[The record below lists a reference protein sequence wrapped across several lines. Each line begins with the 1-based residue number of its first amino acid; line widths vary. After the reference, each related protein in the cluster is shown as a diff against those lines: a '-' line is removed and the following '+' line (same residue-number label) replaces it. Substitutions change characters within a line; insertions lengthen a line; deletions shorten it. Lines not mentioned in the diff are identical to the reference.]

1 MMIHSMAPL
10 TPTPKVCAMAG
21 RAMFTIDESRVVIKA
36 ASATSM
42 STTHLFACSCA
53 SPIATGTWKRV
64 GRCRREC
71 VGSRAGDFA
80 LFVSSVVF
88 AAEGA
93 SPRYIGGL
101 LFVDLN

>member
-10 TPTPKVCAMAG
+10 TPTPKVWAMAG
-21 RAMFTIDESRVVIKA
+21 RAMFTIEESRVVIKA
-36 ASATSM
+36 PSATSK
-42 STTHLFACSCA
+42 STTHLLACSCA
-53 SPIATGTWKRV
+53 SPVAAGTWKRL
-64 GRCRREC
+64 GRCMRAC
-71 VGSRAGDFA
+71 VGSRAGYVA